1 MIKGKYYLI
10 ILGIIIVATILLRI
24 SSFFGDRSVKNSESI
39 EQPASFILEGQPT
52 STELVSTSTIE
63 TAITTKEVKPEINS
77 EVIIN
82 FPQANEMIS
91 SPVVVSGQARGGW
104 FFEASLPV
112 KLIDEQGNILAT
124 VPAIAEADW
133 MTSDFVPFKALVEF
147 SSTSSSGYLV
157 ISKDNPSGLIAND
170 ASISIP
176 VRFLTK

>member
-10 ILGIIIVATILLRI
+10 ILGIIVVAAILLRI
-24 SSFFGDRSVKNSESI
+24 SSFFSDRSIKNSEPI

-63 TAITTKEVKPEINS
+63 TATTTKEVKPEISS

-82 FPQANEMIS
+82 SPQANEMIS
-91 SPVVVSGQARGGW
+91 SPLVVSGQARGGW

-124 VPAIAEADW
+124 VAATAEADW
-133 MTSDFVPFKALVEF
+133 MTSDFVPFKALLNF
-147 SSTSSSGYLV
+147 NSTATNGYLV

-170 ASISIP
+170 ASVRIP
-176 VRFLTK
+176 LRFLTK